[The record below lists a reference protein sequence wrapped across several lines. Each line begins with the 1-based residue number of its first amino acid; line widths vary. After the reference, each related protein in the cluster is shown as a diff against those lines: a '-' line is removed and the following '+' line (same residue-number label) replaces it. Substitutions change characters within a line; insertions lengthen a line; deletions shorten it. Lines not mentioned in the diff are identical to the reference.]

1 MNLFL
6 SDRLI
11 IQIDR
16 GLRVLTGVTRCERSR
31 PDAGLPETKWLSE
44 DERIRVGRLM
54 RVNHAGE
61 VCAQALYQGQA
72 LTARL
77 ASNRDAL
84 RLAAQE
90 EIDHLVWCRERLRE
104 LKTHPSVLNPV
115 WYTGSW
121 VMGVAAGLAGDQW
134 NLAFLEVTEQKVTQH
149 LTNHLGIIPEYDERS
164 RAIVLQMKIDEEG
177 HAKLAH
183 ELGAASLPSWLRK
196 LMDATSWGM
205 IQLTT
210 WL

>member
-1 MNLFL
+1 MGLSI

-11 IQIDR
+11 IQLDR
-16 GLRVLTGVTRCERSR
+16 GLRVLTGVASCERLR
-31 PDAGLPETKWLSE
+31 PDIGLPETQWLSE
-44 DERIRVGRLM
+44 AERIHVGRLM

-77 ASNRDAL
+77 ASNREAL
-84 RLAAQE
+84 QSAAQE

-104 LKTHPSVLNPV
+104 LKTSPSVLNPL

-149 LTNHLGIIPEYDERS
+149 LADHLGIIPEYDERS
-164 RAIVLQMKIDEEG
+164 RTILRQMKMDEEG

-183 ELGAASLPSWLRK
+183 ELGAASLPPWLK
-196 LMDATSWGM
+196 HLMDVASRGM
-205 IQLTT
+205 IRLTT

>member
-54 RVNHAGE
+54 RINHAGE

>member
-1 MNLFL
+1 MGASI

-11 IQIDR
+11 VQLDR
-16 GLRVLTGVTRCERSR
+16 GLRVLAGVSRSERIR
-31 PDAGLPETKWLSE
+31 PDTGLPETQWASE
-44 DERIRVGRLM
+44 AERIRVGRLM

-77 ASNRDAL
+77 ASNRKAL

-90 EIDHLVWCRERLRE
+90 EIDHLVWCRDRLRE
-104 LKTHPSVLNPV
+104 LKAYPSALNPV

-121 VMGVAAGLAGDQW
+121 IIGVVAGLAGDQW

-149 LTNHLGIIPEYDERS
+149 LAGHLGIIPEHDERS

-183 ELGAASLPSWLRK
+183 ELGAASLPSWLK
-196 LMDATSWGM
+196 LFMDVTSWGM
-205 IQLTT
+205 IRLTT